1 MIGDRALRTED
12 ERLLTGRG
20 RYLDDHA
27 VPGLVHVALLRSP
40 FAHAHVV
47 AIDVSAAQAA
57 PGVVAVVTQADLD
70 ARGVRKLGHLLSL
83 PGLQPLEWGVLA
95 QGTVRFVGE
104 PLVAVVAESRAEA
117 EDALELVEVE
127 WEELPAVVGAEAAL
141 ADDAPLLYP
150 EWGTNEFLHLEA
162 ASPGLPDAI
171 AGAPHVFTEAFENH
185 RIFALPLEGHGAQA
199 SFDGAHGRLTLLA
212 STQQPHQLRTVVAE
226 VCGLTE
232 ATVRVVAP
240 DTGGGFG
247 NKQHFLR
254 EECLV
259 ALLAMMTG
267 RTVRWSEDRTEALV
281 ASVHSRPQTHHVTVG
296 HDDDGRV
303 LALEVRVISDVGNPV
318 LYFSGIGPS
327 LVTVG
332 ALCGGYDIPEHGFTL
347 SCVATTTC
355 PIGAYRGFG
364 QPQAHFTTERVMDR
378 VAQRCGLD
386 PAEVRRRNLLP
397 DAPRPFVAH
406 GGARV
411 DVGALG
417 PQLDQLLD
425 EAGYTAWRDR
435 QAAARAEGR
444 HLGIGLSAL
453 VQGTA
458 PTQWGVAGRF
468 GSWETAIVSVLP
480 DGTVTVGVGSKSQGQ
495 GHETVFAQVAADA
508 LGIDAAHVTVHEGD
522 TDQVPYG
529 MGTWG
534 SRSAVMAG
542 GAVLT
547 AANRVKEKMNRLG
560 AAMAPGA
567 VDGRGEPPSHDVSH
581 QAIAEEAWWHTH
593 RLVAGEEPG
602 LTATSVYTPGGTIPV
617 PNEDGHTNFDET
629 FGSHMTMVVVEVDPA
644 TGQVTVLDAVLVSD
658 CGVMIN
664 PTLVEGQHIGGFA
677 QGLGNVLHEEVR
689 YSDEGQPLCST
700 LLDYTPPLASDVPD
714 LRIVHRETPSSTAG
728 GFRGV
733 GEATIIA
740 APAAIAGAVEDALA
754 PLGVSIT
761 TTRLQP
767 HHVRALVRS
776 AGWTPDPAQ
785 FASLPGG
792 IAGTEV

>member
-1 MIGDRALRTED
+1 MT
-12 ERLLTGRG
+12 TT
-20 RYLDDHA
+20 
-27 VPGLVHVALLRSP
+27 SP
-40 FAHAHVV
+40 
-47 AIDVSAAQAA
+47 VSATSRCCATPSLTRASSRSTTPAQPQRP
-57 PGVVAVVTQADLD
+57 PGVVAIVTQDDLD
-70 ARGVRKLGHLLSL
+70 ARGAPTRPPARTARVAT
-83 PGLQPLEWGVLA
+83 LEWGVLA

-104 PLVAVVAESRAEA
+104 PIVAVVAESRSSR
-117 EDALELVEVE
+117 DALELVEVVYD
-127 WEELPAVVGAEAAL
+127 ELPGVMGAVAAL
-141 ADDAPLLYP
+141 APDAPLLYP
-150 EWGTNEFLHLEA
+150 EWGTNEFLHLA
-162 ASPGLPDAI
+162 ARSPGLDDALEH
-171 AGAPHVFTEAFENH
+171 APHVFTETFENH

-199 SFDGAHGRLTLLA
+199 SFDGAFGRLQLIA
-212 STQQPHQLRTVVAE
+212 SSQQPHQLRTVVAE

-232 ATVRVVAP
+232 AAVRVVAP
-240 DTGGGFG
+240 DMGGGFG

-259 ALLAMMTG
+259 SLLAMITG
-267 RTVRWSEDRTEALV
+267 RSVRWSEDRTEALT
-281 ASVHSRPQTHHVTVG
+281 ASVHSRPQTHHVTVA
-296 HDDDGRV
+296 HDDEGKV
-303 LALEVRVISDVGNPV
+303 LALDVRVISDVGNPV

-332 ALCGGYDIPEHGFTL
+332 ALCGAYDIPEHGFEL

-378 VAQRCGLD
+378 IAQRTGID

-397 DAPRPFVAH
+397 DAPRPFIAH

-411 DVGALG
+411 DVGPLA
-417 PQLDQLLD
+417 PQLDQLLE
-425 EAGYTAWRDR
+425 EAGYSQWRER

-444 HLGIGLSAL
+444 HVGIGLSSL
-453 VQGTA
+453 VQGTS

-468 GSWETAIVSVLP
+468 GSWETATVSVLP
-480 DGTVTVGVGSKSQGQ
+480 DGTVTVAVGTKSQGQ

-508 LGIDAAHVTVHEGD
+508 LGIDRDQVVVREGD

-547 AANRVKEKMNRLG
+547 AAGRVKEKMDRLG
-560 AAMAPGA
+560 KEMHPDADHRA
-567 VDGRGEPPSHDVSH
+567 V
-581 QAIAEEAWWHTH
+581 AEEACWHTH

-602 LTATSVYTPGGTIPV
+602 LTETAVYTPGGTIPV
-617 PNEDGHTNFDET
+617 PNADGHTNFDET
-629 FGSHMTMVVVEVDPA
+629 FGSHMTMIVVEVDPA
-644 TGQVTVLDAVLVSD
+644 TGHVEVLDAVLVSD

-664 PTLVEGQHIGGFA
+664 PTLVEGQHVGGFA

-689 YSDEGQPLCST
+689 YSEEGQPLCAT
-700 LLDYTPPLASDVPD
+700 LLDYTPPLATDVPP
-714 LRIVHRETPSSTAG
+714 LRIVHRETPSPTAG

-733 GEATIIA
+733 GEATIIST
-740 APAAIAGAVEDALA
+740 PAAVAGAVEDALA
-754 PLGVSIT
+754 PLGVAVT

-767 HHVRALVRS
+767 HHVRALVR
-776 AGWTPDPAQ
+776 ATGWAPDPAA
-785 FASLPGG
+785 FAGFDGG
-792 IAGTEV
+792 RDSP